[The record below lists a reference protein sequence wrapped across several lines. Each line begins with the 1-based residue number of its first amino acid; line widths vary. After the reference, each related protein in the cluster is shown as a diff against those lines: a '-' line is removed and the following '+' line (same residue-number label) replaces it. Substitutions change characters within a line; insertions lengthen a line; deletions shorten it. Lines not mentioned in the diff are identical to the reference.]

1 MGNAALWVMA
11 DEPMWVMIDEAF
23 WVMTHPELGG
33 IPFII
38 FKYNF
43 SVFTMP

>member
-33 IPFII
+33 DSIYYF
-38 FKYNF
+38 
-43 SVFTMP
+43 